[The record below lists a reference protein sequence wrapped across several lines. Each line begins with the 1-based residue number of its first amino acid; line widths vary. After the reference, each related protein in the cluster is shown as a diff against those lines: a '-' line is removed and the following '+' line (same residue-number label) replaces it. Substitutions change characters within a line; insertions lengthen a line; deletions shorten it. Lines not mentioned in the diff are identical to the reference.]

1 MSLFYLTTRLI
12 TDHSSDQF
20 SSDGQPR
27 ETYLRALEERRVR
40 LQTIN
45 EEDPESWRPSGEP
58 KEGPSSASSVRA
70 GKKSGDRKESDSG
83 VIGILDS
90 LMSTGDGSAKSNK
103 LVWFIS
109 FIWFCSCII
118 GLIHQVITISDGY
131 FRYSVT
137 TETAIQVATKV
148 RPPALSIC
156 FIVVDVRIWSE
167 FPEDS
172 PCYKRTLV
180 GQGLDKDHGS
190 CLNDFLN
197 LSMRS
202 VKKRTF
208 EFDDLIEQIW
218 YREPSTYEEVFLNKS
233 SDDGGFDSYV
243 DKHVSTVIKG
253 DMLCYRIR
261 PLVNFS
267 SDEYNSFVINDNKHQ
282 GAIMS
287 LYFNLTAMR
296 DAELARIYM
305 HLPSTYPRGYL
316 IPPLIYNVT
325 ETERFVASYSK
336 IVNNFL
342 PPPFASRCHDYAL
355 SSGGKKFKNQKE
367 CVELCLD
374 NSTSD
379 PGNFVY
385 PTTVKCDFGHKKL
398 DLEMRDVLVRVSC
411 FQHCPINCRDV
422 SFYPRKM
429 TRVTRPTS
437 NPLPAQSVMVSTSP
451 AMDSVLSLASSE
463 PEITVTFNARTELF
477 EYVIYI
483 ASCFSLWFG
492 GAVYSSTLSILFMS
506 TSLLQKYLGIKK
518 QIQEER
524 RKSLA
529 HLDMN
534 GVSPEGQRR
543 SEWIL
548 HRDNRVSPGVEPWY
562 KNRGNQIRNGG
573 NQIRNFL
580 EKGYQTL
587 KRKTKNLIL
596 G

>member
-1 MSLFYLTTRLI
+1 MNLSPVRPLNPYYRTVSVLILPDLTTRLI
-12 TDHSSDQF
+12 TDHRSDQF

-45 EEDPESWRPSGEP
+45 EEDPESWRSSGES
-58 KEGPSSASSVRA
+58 KDGPSSVRA
-70 GKKSGDRKESDSG
+70 GRRRSDRKESESG

-90 LMSTGDGSAKSNK
+90 LMSTGDGSAKSNR
-103 LVWFIS
+103 LIWFIS

-156 FIVVDVRIWSE
+156 FVLVDVRIWSE

-180 GQGLDKDHGS
+180 GEGLDKDHDS

-208 EFDDLIEQIW
+208 EFGDLIEQIW
-218 YREPSTYEEVFLNKS
+218 YREPSTYKEVFLNKS
-233 SDDGGFDSYV
+233 SDDDGFDNYV

-253 DMLCYRIR
+253 DMLCYRVR

-267 SDEYNSFVINDNKHQ
+267 SDEYNSFVINENKHQ

-316 IPPLIYNVT
+316 ISPLVYNVT
-325 ETERFVASYSK
+325 ATERFVASYSK

-374 NSTSD
+374 NSTSN
-379 PGNFVY
+379 PEKLVY
-385 PTTVKCDFGHKKL
+385 PTTVKYDFGHKKL
-398 DLEMRDVLVRVSC
+398 ELEVRDVSVRMNC
-411 FQHCPINCRDV
+411 FQRCPINCRDV

-429 TRVTRPTS
+429 TQTMKPTS
-437 NPLPAQSVMVSTSP
+437 KPLPGQSFMMSSSP
-451 AMDSVLSLASSE
+451 SMESVLSLASSE

-518 QIQEER
+518 SDSGRTKKI
-524 RKSLA
+524 
-529 HLDMN
+529 N
-534 GVSPEGQRR
+534 G
-543 SEWIL
+543 
-548 HRDNRVSPGVEPWY
+548 
-562 KNRGNQIRNGG
+562 
-573 NQIRNFL
+573 
-580 EKGYQTL
+580 TL
-587 KRKTKNLIL
+587 RHES
-596 G
+596 